1 MKSNYLV
8 DVAKYFKGEDHQIAA
23 LNWLQNNVSAPV
35 LEEFAKIYSP
45 STTVPAT
52 DIPLQQVPAPVKTST
67 PVPAT
72 TGNKFIDDQVAKL
85 TKYCA
90 AGTVPNLDIG
100 TTYFSQRDNYT
111 MPHRTCNSTSN
122 AMYLDW
128 LRRAVG
134 NPGLGKD
141 DDYLRILLSFG
152 DTIYH
157 ENQTSALEKY
167 GFKTKWCTDSDNAK
181 VDALLDAGFPVVV
194 NILHRGTIDSPRG
207 GHVIMLCGRRKSEGT
222 YISQDPYG
230 TLGSGYTDT
239 NGKFAPISKRSFD
252 ARWQGGYRI
261 LD

>member
-1 MKSNYLV
+1 MTIPQTRITSNFLP
-8 DVAKYFKGEDHQIAA
+8 DVAKYFNGADHQVAA
-23 LNWLQNNVSAPV
+23 LTWLQSKIPV
-35 LEEFAKIYSP
+35 ETLEEFAKAYTPSQSP
-45 STTVPAT
+45 KPGA
-52 DIPLQQVPAPVKTST
+52 PLT
-67 PVPAT
+67 PAT
-72 TGNKFIDDQVAKL
+72 TGNTFIDSQIAKL
-85 TKYCA
+85 TKYCG

-100 TTYFSQRDNYT
+100 TKYFSQRDNYT
-111 MPHRTCNSTSN
+111 MPHRTCNSSSN

-134 NPGLGKD
+134 NPGLDRD

-194 NILHRGTIDSPRG
+194 NISHRGTIDSPRG

-261 LD
+261 LA